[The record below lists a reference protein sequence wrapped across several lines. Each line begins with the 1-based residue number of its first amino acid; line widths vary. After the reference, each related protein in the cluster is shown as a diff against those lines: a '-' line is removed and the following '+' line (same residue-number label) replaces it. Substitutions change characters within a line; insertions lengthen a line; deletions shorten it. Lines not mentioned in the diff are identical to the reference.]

1 MTPSNPDRANGLKT
15 RLLISFLLG
24 AFLNSD
30 ARMPQE
36 PPHIDQGRDRRDLT
50 STDDTMSHTPQQAV
64 KAARITRDAS
74 SQRLRAHVERLAGEI
89 GERNVFRPE
98 ALRAAADYIEAEWRN
113 QGYQVVRRWYELSG
127 TQWANLEVSRPG
139 STRPTEILLIG
150 AHYDSVRGSPG
161 ANDNASGVAALLEL
175 SRLFA
180 DITPALTV
188 RFVAF
193 VNEEPPFY
201 FTRRQGSVVYAKAA
215 RARGDAIRLMV
226 SLETIGCYRDE
237 PGSQRYPPL
246 FGFFYPNRANF
257 IAFVS
262 DLRSRALM
270 RRTAQTFRQ
279 SSDFPLEHVA
289 TFRFIPG
296 VAWSDHWSFWRQ
308 GYPAFMVTDTA
319 FYRYRYY
326 HKSQDT
332 PEKVAY
338 PELTRL
344 TAGLAE
350 TFAALALGG
359 LDSE

>member
-1 MTPSNPDRANGLKT
+1 
-15 RLLISFLLG
+15 
-24 AFLNSD
+24 
-30 ARMPQE
+30 
-36 PPHIDQGRDRRDLT
+36 
-50 STDDTMSHTPQQAV
+50 MSHTPKPASETASIAQQ
-64 KAARITRDAS
+64 ISAS
-74 SQRLRAHVERLAGEI
+74 RLRAHIERLAGEL

-98 ALRAAADYIEAEWRN
+98 ALRAAADYIEAEWRH
-113 QGYQVVRRWYELSG
+113 QGYQVVPHWYDLSG
-127 TQWANLEVSRPG
+127 TQWANLEITRLG
-139 STRPTEILLIG
+139 CTRPTEILLIG
-150 AHYDSVRGSPG
+150 AHYDSVQGSPG

-193 VNEEPPFY
+193 VNEEPPFF
-201 FTRRQGSVVYAKAA
+201 FTRRQGSVIYAKAA

-226 SLETIGCYRDE
+226 SLETIGSYRDE

-246 FGFFYPNRANF
+246 FRFFYRNRANF

-262 DLRSRALM
+262 NFRSRVLM
-270 RRTAQTFRQ
+270 RRAAQAFRHA
-279 SSDFPLEHVA
+279 SDFPLEHVA
-289 TFRFIPG
+289 TFFFIPG

-319 FYRYRYY
+319 FYRYPHY
-326 HKSQDT
+326 HTSHDT
-332 PEKVAY
+332 PEKLAY

-350 TFAALALGG
+350 TFTTLALGG
-359 LDSE
+359 LDKEGD